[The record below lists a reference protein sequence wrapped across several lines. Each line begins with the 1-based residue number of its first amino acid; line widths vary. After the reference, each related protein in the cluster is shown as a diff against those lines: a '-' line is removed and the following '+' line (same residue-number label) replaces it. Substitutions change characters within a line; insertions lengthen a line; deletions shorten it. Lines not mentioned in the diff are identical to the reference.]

1 MKNIDEIDSRIHQYM
16 EKRKSQQPNSF
27 DQSTILFQDKAGLLN
42 ELETLRQKNV
52 NLEQELKELLT
63 QYDEIQRE
71 EEIKQLEQEKAEI
84 IQIELEQLRSMHFKM
99 KDEYQQQVDFLQKQL
114 DFAEQEK
121 IKLIT
126 ENQRLKS
133 NQCNEQE
140 TQELYN
146 QVFKEGQENIKF
158 NKQID
163 KFQKEILKLKNI
175 VETKITKKQQS
186 KQMQATKYNEKKTK
200 S

>member
-16 EKRKSQQPNSF
+16 EKRKSKQSSTF

-42 ELETLRQKNV
+42 ELETLRLKNE
-52 NLEQELKELLT
+52 NLEQELKQLLT

-71 EEIKQLEQEKAEI
+71 EEIKRLEQEKAEI
-84 IQIELEQLRSMHFKM
+84 IQVELEQLKSMHFKM
-99 KDEYQQQVDFLQKQL
+99 QVEYQQQVDFLQKQL
-114 DFAEQEK
+114 DLAEQEK

-133 NQCNEQE
+133 NQCKEQD
-140 TQELYN
+140 TQKLYN
-146 QVFKEGQENIKF
+146 QVFKDGQENIKF

-163 KFQKEILKLKNI
+163 IFQKEISKLKNI
-175 VETKITKKQQS
+175 VETKIIKKQQG
-186 KQMQATKYNEKKTK
+186 KQKQTTKCNEKKTK